1 MVSEL
6 GALALLQLI
15 LAAAALLYARGVHVL
30 WKSAG
35 RGRGIR
41 PAQAARFALGW
52 VALAAALV
60 ALDEL
65 ADRSF
70 AVHMVE
76 HELLMV
82 VAAPLLVLGR
92 PLEAWAWALP
102 RAWIRAVSRMGRS
115 LALSAGWR
123 CITEPV
129 GAWTFHAAALWLWH
143 LPVLFDAAL
152 ADERIHVLQHACFLG
167 SALAYWW
174 AVFGR
179 GARAPDGASLASL
192 FTTLLHTSAL
202 GALLTLAPTTWYAPY
217 GDAHPFGLT
226 PLEDQ
231 QLGGLVMWVPGA
243 AAYLFAAL
251 AIMARLLAPA
261 TPAVPLPLRSDA

>member
-6 GALALLQLI
+6 GDLALLQLI
-15 LAAAALLYARGVHVL
+15 LGAAALLYARGLLVL
-30 WKSAG
+30 WKAAG

-41 PAQAARFALGW
+41 PAQALRFTLGW
-52 VALAAALV
+52 LALAAAL
-60 ALDEL
+60 APPLDDL

-70 AVHMVE
+70 ALHMVE

-102 RAWIRAVSRMGRS
+102 TSWVRALGRLGRS
-115 LALSAGWR
+115 RALARLWGW
-123 CITEPV
+123 ITEPV

-143 LPVLFDAAL
+143 LPLLFDAAL
-152 ADERIHVLQHACFLG
+152 ADERIHVLQHACFFG
-167 SALAYWW
+167 SALAFWW

-179 GARAPDGASLASL
+179 GVRAPDGASLAGL

-202 GALLTLAPTTWYAPY
+202 GALLTVAPTPWYAEY
-217 GDAHPFGLT
+217 AGTNPFNLT

-231 QLGGLVMWVPGA
+231 QVGGLVMWVPAGFAYVA
-243 AAYLFAAL
+243 AGL
-251 AIMARLLAPA
+251 AIVAAWLRAPA
-261 TPAVPLPLRSDA
+261 PRFR

>member
-6 GALALLQLI
+6 GDLALLQLI
-15 LAAAALLYARGVHVL
+15 LAAAAAVYARGLFRL
-30 WKSAG
+30 WKAAG
-35 RGRGIR
+35 LGRGIR

-52 VALAAALV
+52 LALAAALLP
-60 ALDEL
+60 AMDEL

-70 AVHMVE
+70 AAHMVE

-102 RAWIRAVSRMGRS
+102 ASWVRSLGRAGRS
-115 LALSAGWR
+115 PALSLAWR
-123 CITEPV
+123 WITEPV

-143 LPVLFDAAL
+143 LPLLFDAAL
-152 ADERIHVLQHACFLG
+152 IDERIHILQHASFFG
-167 SALAYWW
+167 SGLAFWW
-174 AVFGR
+174 VVFGR

-202 GALLTLAPTTWYAPY
+202 GALLTLAPAPWYAPY
-217 GDAHPFGLT
+217 VAGHPFGLT
-226 PLEDQ
+226 ALEDQ
-231 QLGGLVMWVPGA
+231 QLGGLVMWVPAGFAYIGA
-243 AAYLFAAL
+243 ALVIAATWL
-251 AIMARLLAPA
+251 RAPA
-261 TPAVPLPLRSDA
+261 PRFR